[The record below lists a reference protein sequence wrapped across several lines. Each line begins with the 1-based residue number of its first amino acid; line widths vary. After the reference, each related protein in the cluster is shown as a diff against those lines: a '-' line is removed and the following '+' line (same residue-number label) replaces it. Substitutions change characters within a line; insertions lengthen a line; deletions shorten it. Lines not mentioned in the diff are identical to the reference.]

1 MNQNS
6 YLIPANSKKSLLFFG
21 LFNKFDMIF
30 FGIGIAITVVCIMIL
45 PIADIKVALISIAP
59 VTVTGLLVFPVPYY
73 HNVMTAIRSMWEF
86 YTTRQRFIWK
96 GWCVREKIEEDSKK

>member
-30 FGIGIAITVVCIMIL
+30 FGTGISITVLCIMIL
-45 PIADIKVALISIAP
+45 PIADIKFALISIAP
-59 VTVTGLLVFPVPYY
+59 VTITGLLVFPVPYY
-73 HNVMTAIRSMWEF
+73 HNTMTAIHSMWVF
-86 YTTRQRFIWK
+86 FTTRQRFIWK
-96 GWCVREKIEEDSKK
+96 GWCVREKSEDGKK

>member
-21 LFNKFDMIF
+21 LFNKFDLIL
-30 FGIGIAITVVCIMIL
+30 FGTGISISVILIMIL
-45 PIADIKVALISIAP
+45 PIADIKFAIISLLPVAA
-59 VTVTGLLVFPVPYY
+59 TGLLVFPVPYY
-73 HNVMTAIRSMWEF
+73 RNIRTAIHSMWEF

-96 GWCVREKIEEDSKK
+96 GWCVREKIEDNEK